1 MSCPICSYLKPNG
14 VRCGSPAQHGHNY
27 CYFHTREHRTAM
39 YGARARRRYSTV
51 RFDLPPL
58 DDMNVIQ
65 DLLSQVAGALASDT
79 ITGGPPRCSPPCAWP
94 PSSFATRRSGENTA
108 MQLFANEYFTCKS
121 LTASILRGNSPY
133 PYENEEF

>member
-1 MSCPICSYLKPNG
+1 MSCLICSYRKPDG

-27 CYFHTREHRTAM
+27 CYFHTREHRTAV

-58 DDMNVIQ
+58 DDMHVIQ

-79 ITGGPPRCSPPCAWP
+79 IDYRRASAMISALRLASSELLNPRKW
-94 PSSFATRRSGENTA
+94 
-108 MQLFANEYFTCKS
+108 
-121 LTASILRGNSPY
+121 
-133 PYENEEF
+133 

>member
-39 YGARARRRYSTV
+39 DGARARRRYSTV

-79 ITGGPPRCSPPCAWP
+79 IDY
-94 PSSFATRRSGENTA
+94 RRASA
-108 MQLFANEYFTCKS
+108 M
-121 LTASILRGNSPY
+121 LTALRLASFELRNPQ
-133 PYENEEF
+133 EW